1 MGQVHQLSGIVET
14 QSVWGMYIVWY
25 LFLAGV
31 GAGAYTA
38 GYAFDI
44 LGSKFR
50 SASKVGVALAAP
62 LVLVGTVLLIL
73 DLGQPANVV
82 SLYLTPNPTSMIALG
97 TIIITIFM
105 IIGAVHIGLFVW
117 PSKSLETHGKAR
129 RVIGGIG
136 LAFALAT
143 AVYTGVLLGVV
154 KSVPFWNNSL
164 LPMIFLVSAL
174 STGIGSVV
182 AGQVVVRRGKTGE
195 ELASI
200 AESIQ
205 LMAKADMAL
214 IAAEILAVFFYLTTI
229 PGSSPEAGA
238 SVNVLTTGDLSV
250 MFWGGLIFAGL
261 AFPLALESGGHFHS
275 KASEAAMGV
284 ILLVSGLCVLAGG
297 VLLRYLILAA
307 GVPVG

>member
-1 MGQVHQLSGIVET
+1 MSGVVET

-31 GAGAYTA
+31 GAGAYIA
-38 GYAFDI
+38 GYALDI
-44 LGSKFR
+44 LGGKFR

-73 DLGQPANVV
+73 DLGQPANVLN
-82 SLYLTPNPTSMIALG
+82 LYLTPNPTSMIALG
-97 TIIITIFM
+97 TIVITIFM
-105 IIGAVHIGLFVW
+105 VLGAVHIGLFIW
-117 PSKSLETHGKAR
+117 PSRTLETHGRAR

-136 LAFALAT
+136 VAFALAT

-164 LPMIFLVSAL
+164 LPMVFLVSAL
-174 STGIGSVV
+174 STGLGSVI
-182 AGQVVVRRGKTGE
+182 AGEVVVRRGKTGE
-195 ELASI
+195 ELANIS
-200 AESIQ
+200 ESIQ

-214 IAAEILAVFFYLTTI
+214 IAGEILAVFFYLTTI

-238 SVNVLTTGDLSV
+238 SVNVLTTGDLALT
-250 MFWGGLIFAGL
+250 FWGGLIFAGL
-261 AFPLALESGGHFHS
+261 AFPLALESVGHFRTRIS
-275 KASEAAMGV
+275 AAARTA
-284 ILLVSGLCVLAGG
+284 ILLIGGLCVLGGG

>member
-1 MGQVHQLSGIVET
+1 MSGIVET

-200 AESIQ
+200 TESIQ

-214 IAAEILAVFFYLTTI
+214 ITAEILAVFFYLTTI

-261 AFPLALESGGHFHS
+261 AFPLALESVGHFRT
-275 KASEAAMGV
+275 KASEEAKGV